1 MAEPGT
7 ISKFFMDHKASGD
20 WAARRRIIFVALIWS
35 GIAMSAIIGWAMFHV
50 QTNPLLDTAFINLN
64 ALIGL
69 IFASYVFGSI
79 QDDKNKTRAGTGLPQ
94 NGEGAP
100 ATIIPSPQ

>member
-1 MAEPGT
+1 M

-20 WAARRRIIFVALIWS
+20 WAARRRIIFISLIWS
-35 GIAMSAIIGWAMFHV
+35 GLAMSAIIGWAMFHV

-64 ALIGL
+64 GLIGL

-79 QDDKNKTRAGTGLPQ
+79 ADDKNKAKQPSAPDTAGQPNPTGQP
-94 NGEGAP
+94 
-100 ATIIPSPQ
+100 T

>member
-1 MAEPGT
+1 MEKAGL

-35 GIAMSAIIGWAMFHV
+35 GIAMSAIIGWAMFNV

-64 ALIGL
+64 GLIGL

-79 QDDKNKTRAGTGLPQ
+79 ADDKNKTRGGV
-94 NGEGAP
+94 AP
-100 ATIIPSPQ
+100 DQVATTASLAAPSPQ

>member
-1 MAEPGT
+1 MQSVSM

-20 WAARRRIIFVALIWS
+20 WAARRRIIFIALIWS
-35 GIAMSAIIGWAMFHV
+35 GIVMSTIVGWAMFHI

-64 ALIGL
+64 GLIGL

-79 QDDKNKTRAGTGLPQ
+79 QDDKNKTKA
-94 NGEGAP
+94 GAP
-100 ATIIPSPQ
+100 GQPGTPDPAMQGGGAAQ